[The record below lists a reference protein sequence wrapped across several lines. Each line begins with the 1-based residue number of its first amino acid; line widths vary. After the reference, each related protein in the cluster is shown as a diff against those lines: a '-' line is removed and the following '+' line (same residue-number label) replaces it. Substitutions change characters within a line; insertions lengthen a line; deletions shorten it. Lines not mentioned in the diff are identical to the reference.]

1 MKTRFALCLVL
12 SLTIGLLIISPA
24 FAYSQPEYR
33 ITVST
38 DKMSYNHG
46 DIVTINGQGAES
58 YSISIRII
66 SPSGNLITKLSTFK
80 TSAGE
85 FSTLWIIPNGIEK
98 GTYEIEVRDATQFAQ
113 TTLSLGLP
121 QTTEPAPE
129 AKIPEWVKNNA
140 GWWADGLIA
149 DADFIEGI
157 QYLIQ
162 NDIMK
167 IAGTVETV
175 SEGYEEIPAWVRNNA
190 GWWANGLISEN
201 DFVSGITWLVEHGI
215 IQVS

>member
-1 MKTRFALCLVL
+1 MKTRFALSLVL
-12 SLTIGLLIISPA
+12 SLVTIGLLIISPA

-46 DIVTINGQGAES
+46 DMVTT
-58 YSISIRII
+58 IRII